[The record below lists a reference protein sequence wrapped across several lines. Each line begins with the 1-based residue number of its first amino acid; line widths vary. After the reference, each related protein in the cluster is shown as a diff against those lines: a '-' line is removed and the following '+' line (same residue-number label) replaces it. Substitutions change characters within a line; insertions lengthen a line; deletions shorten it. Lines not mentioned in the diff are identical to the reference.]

1 MLDGLTNELLH
12 GLYLLGQA
20 FHVVAYLFG
29 GNLRINLRAAD
40 AGVAHHLRQGF
51 NRHAVGEADGG
62 GIRVAALVPGDVLVD
77 AAKFG
82 HRLDAVLAVPITWD
96 GQQPSV
102 FCHTSVLLDDVPWY
116 VEQAD
121 IRLHAGLLA
130 VGLYPQMAVERG
142 LQVLLRQV
150 VHIPPAQS
158 REAAEDEEVP
168 DKFIAFLLESPVDEC
183 RNLLLGQEAALGLFL
198 RDVVGIEGVTCQP
211 AVVDGGE
218 YDAAEGHHIRPH
230 GVGAVVLLSA
240 EEQLEVGDEGGCQLT
255 QGDVAHLVA
264 LPDELRQVVIY
275 HAVFPVAALAF
286 HLAYLL
292 RIVLVVLLEHGKQGL
307 VVLPQAQVGVADLL
321 RRDIAVGVAHL
332 LISLVDA
339 EPYLVQHTVALLCH
353 EAAACQLAQFHV
365 PHFLLHV
372 QLAAEL

>member
-20 FHVVAYLFG
+20 FHVVAYLLG

-40 AGVAHHLRQGF
+40 AGVTHHLRQGF

-82 HRLDAVLAVPITWD
+82 YRLDAVLAVPITWD

-102 FCHTSVLLDDVPWY
+102 FCHAAVLLDDVLGH

-121 IRLHAGLLA
+121 VRLHASLLA
-130 VGLYPQMAVERG
+130 VGLYPQVAVEGG
-142 LQVLLRQV
+142 LQVLFRQV
-150 VHIPPAQS
+150 VHVPPAQS

-168 DKFIAFLLESPVDEC
+168 DKFIAFLLERAVDEC
-183 RNLLLGQEAALGLFL
+183 RNLLLGQEATLGLFL
-198 RDVVGIEGVTCQP
+198 RDVVGIEGVTRQP
-211 AVVDGGE
+211 TVVDGGE
-218 YDAAEGHHIRPH
+218 DDAAERHHVRPH
-230 GVGAVVLLSA
+230 GVGAVVLLRA

-264 LPDELRQVVIY
+264 LLDELRQVVIY
-275 HAVFPVAALAF
+275 HAVFPVAALAL

-292 RIVLVVLLEHGKQGL
+292 CIVLVVLLEHGQQGL
-307 VVLPQAQVGVADLL
+307 VVLTQPQIGVAHLL
-321 RRDIAVGVAHL
+321 RRDIPVGVAHF
-332 LISLVDA
+332 LIRLVDA
-339 EPYLVQHTVALLCH
+339 KPYLVQHTVALLCH

-365 PHFLLHV
+365 PHLFLHV